1 MVRRAREKSRS
12 GIYHVMW
19 RGANRQE
26 IFHDDED
33 CRKFL
38 DITRRYKLQSE
49 MKIYAWCLMNNHVH
63 FLVKEGSEALSAT
76 MKRIGVSYVWYYN
89 QKYGTT
95 GHLFQDRFKSE
106 SVESRKSI
114 FSAARYIHQNPV
126 KAGMVSAMDEWK
138 WSSSLSYFGNQ
149 NTQEEPKGLLDQ
161 DYILQLLSEDA
172 DIAREKFRIFNEE
185 LNQDQFLED
194 TPVKRRLTD
203 EEAKV
208 GIKALLGTIEIPQV
222 KSLPKAE
229 RDLLIGKMKKI
240 KGLSQR
246 QAARILGIS
255 ANIISKA

>member
-38 DITRRYKLQSE
+38 DITRRYKLRSE

-63 FLVKEGSEALSAT
+63 FLVKEGSEALSTT
-76 MKRIGVSYVWYYN
+76 MKRIGVSFVWYYN
-89 QKYGTT
+89 QKYDTS

-114 FSAARYIHQNPV
+114 FSVARYIHQNPI
-126 KAGMVSAMDEWK
+126 KAGMVGAVEEWK
-138 WSSSLSYFGNQ
+138 WSSFLGYMGIQ
-149 NTQEEPKGLLDQ
+149 NIQNEPRGLLDQ
-161 DYILQLLSEDA
+161 DFILQMLSEDT
-172 DIAREKFRIFNEE
+172 DIARKKFRSFNEE
-185 LNQDQFLED
+185 INQDEWLED

-203 EEAKV
+203 EQARVE
-208 GIKALLGTIEIPQV
+208 IKKLLGTIEIPQV

-229 RDLLIGKMKKI
+229 RDVLVGEMKKI
-240 KGLSQR
+240 NGLSQR
-246 QAARILGIS
+246 QAARILGVS
-255 ANIISKA
+255 AKKISKA